1 MAIPDDYE
9 HDGGDDDKYEK
20 VEGGNI
26 FFGEVGKP
34 KKLQNNRKLIWL
46 WWVDRHGD
54 SYKRALIFP
63 N

>member
-1 MAIPDDYE
+1 MAVPDDYE

-46 WWVDRHGD
+46 W
-54 SYKRALIFP
+54 
-63 N
+63 